1 MGDQPASI
9 MVERVLEQLRLLPND
24 VDDLSG
30 SLASYL
36 HLNRT
41 DLRALKVLRQ
51 SDGVTAGELARAL
64 RVTSGATTRVID
76 SLVEAGHAQRETD
89 ERDRRRTMIRITP
102 KAERAFATA
111 LSRLQED
118 WLRALTTYREDELPA
133 EARTCGA
140 AGYLHKAELG
150 APAIT
155 RLLRGKG

>member
-1 MGDQPASI
+1 MGDPPSSI

-24 VDDLSG
+24 IDDLSG
-30 SLASYL
+30 TLAGYL

-41 DLRALKVLRQ
+41 DLRALKVLRE

-102 KAERAFATA
+102 KAERAFASA
-111 LSRLQED
+111 LTRLQD
-118 WLRALTTYREDELPA
+118 AWLRALTTYRDDELP
-133 EARTCGA
+133 
-140 AGYLHKAELG
+140 
-150 APAIT
+150 IV
-155 RLLRGKG
+155 LRFISDYRRFVPGPS

>member
-30 SLASYL
+30 TLAGYL
-36 HLNRT
+36 KLNRT

-76 SLVEAGHAQRETD
+76 SPVEAGHAQREMD
-89 ERDRRRTMIRITP
+89 QRDRRPTLIRITP
-102 KAERAFATA
+102 QAG
-111 LSRLQED
+111 
-118 WLRALTTYREDELPA
+118 RALPPA
-133 EARTCGA
+133 
-140 AGYLHKAELG
+140 
-150 APAIT
+150 
-155 RLLRGKG
+155 

>member
-30 SLASYL
+30 TLASYL

-102 KAERAFATA
+102 KAERAFASA
-111 LSRLQED
+111 LTRLQDD
-118 WLRALTTYREDELPA
+118 WLRALTTYREDELPVVL
-133 EARTCGA
+133 RFISDYRRLVRGHSRR
-140 AGYLHKAELG
+140 LSR
-150 APAIT
+150 AIS
-155 RLLRGKG
+155 

>member
-1 MGDQPASI
+1 

-30 SLASYL
+30 TLASYL

-111 LSRLQED
+111 LARLQED
-118 WLRALTTYREDELPA
+118 WLRALTTYREDELPVVL
-133 EARTCGA
+133 RFISDYRRLVRGHSRR
-140 AGYLHKAELG
+140 LSR
-150 APAIT
+150 AIS
-155 RLLRGKG
+155 